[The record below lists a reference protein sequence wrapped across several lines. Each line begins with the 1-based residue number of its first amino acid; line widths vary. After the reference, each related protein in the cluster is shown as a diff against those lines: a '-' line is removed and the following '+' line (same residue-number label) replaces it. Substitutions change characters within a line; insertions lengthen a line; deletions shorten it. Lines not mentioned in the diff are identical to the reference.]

1 MRAATLFA
9 ALTLMALMIPNC
21 AEGMVYFHAEG
32 MVYFQRLFKNGPAM
46 VSFLIPFFL
55 NLKSGSNMF

>member
-21 AEGMVYFHAEG
+21 AEGMVYF
-32 MVYFQRLFKNGPAM
+32 QRLFKNGPAM
-46 VSFLIPFFL
+46 VSFLITFFFKPKVGVFQHVL
-55 NLKSGSNMF
+55 MEYYC

>member
-21 AEGMVYFHAEG
+21 AEG